1 MSVFVTEKAVR
12 LADFSELCAQQV
24 NPEDYP
30 LCAQVLNNVPIYQA
44 QTLRNAERLTVMDEL
59 HRLFRDGPGVMVVRR
74 AYEDLEVVDRHSQVF
89 EAIFANEAAQG
100 VAADHFAKAGSNG
113 RIWNSLQKAALESP
127 ASFVEYYANPLLGLI
142 AEAWL
147 GPSYQVTAQ
156 VNVVHP
162 GGQAQQPHRDYHLG
176 FQTNDVVERFPLP
189 LHLLSQYLTLQGAVA
204 HSDMPLET
212 GPTQLLPFSQQYALG
227 YLAWRR
233 PEFIDYFQQHAV
245 QLPLN
250 KGDLLFFNPAL
261 FHAAGT
267 NRTPDRQRMANLLQ
281 ISSAFG
287 KPMEALDRDRMMLAV
302 YPALLDNTALDAQA
316 VHAVIACTAD
326 GYSFPTNL
334 DTDPPLKG
342 LAPQTGQQLM
352 QQALDERWPLSDF
365 AAAVAQMRA
374 KRQA

>member
-1 MSVFVTEKAVR
+1 MSAFVTEEAVR
-12 LADFSELCAQQV
+12 LADFSRVCAQKAQA
-24 NPEDYP
+24 EDYP
-30 LCAQVLNNVPIYQA
+30 LAAEVVSNVPIYQA
-44 QTLRNAERLTVMDEL
+44 QTLRNSDRLAVMNEL

-89 EAIFANEAAQG
+89 DAIFAHEAAQG

-113 RIWNSLQKAALESP
+113 RIWNALQKAALQSP
-127 ASFVEYYANPLLGLI
+127 ESFVEYYANPLLGLI

-176 FQTNDVVERFPLP
+176 FQTVEVVERFPLP

-233 PEFIDYFQQHAV
+233 AEFIDYFQQHAV

-267 NRTPDRQRMANLLQ
+267 NRTADCQRMANLLQ

-302 YPALLDNTALDAQA
+302 YPALLANTGLDAQA
-316 VHAVIACTAD
+316 VAAVVACTAD
-326 GYSFPTNL
+326 GYAFPTNL
-334 DTDPPLKG
+334 DTDPPLHG
-342 LAPQTGQQLM
+342 LAPQTGQELM
-352 QQALDERWPLSDF
+352 LQALDERWTPADF
-365 AAAVAQMRA
+365 AAAVAQLRA

>member
-1 MSVFVTEKAVR
+1 MSVFVTEQAVR

-44 QTLRNAERLTVMDEL
+44 QTLRSADRVTAMNEL

-212 GPTQLLPFSQQYALG
+212 GPTQLLPFSQQYNLG

-302 YPALLDNTALDAQA
+302 YPALLDNPALNAQA
-316 VHAVIACTAD
+316 VEAVIACTAD

-365 AAAVAQMRA
+365 AAAVAQMRT

>member
-1 MSVFVTEKAVR
+1 MPAFARGDAVS
-12 LADFSELCAQQV
+12 LADFNRVCAQRASADQ
-24 NPEDYP
+24 YP
-30 LCAQVLNNVPIYQA
+30 LCTEVVHNVPIYQA
-44 QTLRNAERLTVMDEL
+44 QTLRNSDRLGVMNEL
-59 HRLFRDGPGVMVVRR
+59 HRVFGEGPGVMVVRGG
-74 AYEDLEVVDRHSQVF
+74 YEDLEVVDRHSQVF
-89 EAIFANEAAQG
+89 AAIFANEAAQG

-113 RIWNSLQKAALESP
+113 RIWNALQKAALQSPESF
-127 ASFVEYYANPLLGLI
+127 AEYYANPLLGLI
-142 AEAWL
+142 AESWL
-147 GPSYQVTAQ
+147 GPGFQVTAQ

-176 FQTNDVVERFPLP
+176 FQIDDEVERFPLP
-189 LHLLSQYLTLQGAVA
+189 LHVLSQHLTLQGAIA

-212 GPTQLLPFSQQYALG
+212 GPTQLLPFSQHYALG

-233 PEFIDYFQQHAV
+233 ADFIDYFQQHAV

-287 KPMEALDRDRMMLAV
+287 KPMEAIDRDRMMLAV
-302 YPALLDNTALDAQA
+302 YPVLLANPSLDAQ
-316 VHAVIACTAD
+316 VVIGCTAD

-334 DTDPPLKG
+334 DTDPPLHG

-352 QQALDERWPLSDF
+352 LQALDERWSYSDF

>member
-1 MSVFVTEKAVR
+1 MSAFVTEQAVR
-12 LADFSELCAQQV
+12 LADFSEICAQRV
-24 NPEDYP
+24 SREDYP
-30 LCAQVLNNVPIYQA
+30 LCAEVQSNVPIYQA
-44 QTLRNAERLTVMDEL
+44 HTLRNSDRLAVMNEL
-59 HRLFRDGPGVMVVRR
+59 HRLFREGPGVMVVRR

-89 EAIFANEAAQG
+89 EAIFAQEAAQG

-113 RIWNSLQKAALESP
+113 RIWNSLQKVALHSP

-162 GGQAQQPHRDYHLG
+162 AGQAQQPHRDYHLG

-245 QLPLN
+245 QLPLH

-267 NRTPDRQRMANLLQ
+267 NRTTDRQRMANLLQ
-281 ISSAFG
+281 VSSAFG

-302 YPALLDNTALDAQA
+302 YPALLENTALDAQA
-316 VHAVIACTAD
+316 VASVIACTAD
-326 GYSFPTNL
+326 GYAFPTNL

-342 LAPQTGQQLM
+342 LAPQTAQQLM
-352 QQALDERWPLSDF
+352 QQALDERWPLPDF
-365 AAAVAQMRA
+365 AAAVEQLRT